1 MAAEQTEARPR
12 YKRSAKNYL
21 LDKHFQLKYT
31 GFLMGI
37 AVALSIV
44 LGAVLW
50 RASNEVIRQARDTVD
65 QNKETVL
72 QGQATVDQSQET
84 VERGKDNVKLSDDL
98 NKLVLTTIE
107 TVYGD
112 NPGLMESYKNDTAK
126 NDAKLKQIQ
135 ESLEL
140 DKVKNEDRKK
150 ALEAQSQKVESDV
163 ARLEKNIKQLRIGFI
178 VLLGAL
184 VLAIGLAGIIFT
196 HKIAGPIFKMKRLF
210 RQVGEGKLVLREKL
224 HKGDEL
230 QQFFEAFEKM
240 VEALRQKQKV
250 EIEEIDAV
258 LATLDKDGLKDIPA
272 AQALRTLRVDMQ
284 DHLEA

>member
-37 AVALSIV
+37 AVALSLV

-98 NKLVLTTIE
+98 NKLVL
-107 TVYGD
+107 
-112 NPGLMESYKNDTAK
+112 
-126 NDAKLKQIQ
+126 
-135 ESLEL
+135 
-140 DKVKNEDRKK
+140 
-150 ALEAQSQKVESDV
+150 
-163 ARLEKNIKQLRIGFI
+163 
-178 VLLGAL
+178 
-184 VLAIGLAGIIFT
+184 
-196 HKIAGPIFKMKRLF
+196 
-210 RQVGEGKLVLREKL
+210 
-224 HKGDEL
+224 
-230 QQFFEAFEKM
+230 
-240 VEALRQKQKV
+240 
-250 EIEEIDAV
+250 
-258 LATLDKDGLKDIPA
+258 
-272 AQALRTLRVDMQ
+272 
-284 DHLEA
+284 